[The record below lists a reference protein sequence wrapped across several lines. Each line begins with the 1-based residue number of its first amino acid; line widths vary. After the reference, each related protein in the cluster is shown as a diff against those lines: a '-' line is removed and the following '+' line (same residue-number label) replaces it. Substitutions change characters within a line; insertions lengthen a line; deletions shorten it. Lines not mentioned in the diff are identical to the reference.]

1 MVARTQAEHE
11 AINAVEYP
19 GTRQLCVCCDSPT
32 GRCEEDSIFL
42 PPKDP
47 NGNGLGPLCE
57 ECCDAYL
64 VPNDQH
70 NRLVRVDAPVG
81 QMTWGDLK

>member
-64 VPNDQH
+64 VPNAPH
-70 NRLVRVDAPVG
+70 NRQAAAANAADDCPS
-81 QMTWGDLK
+81 

>member
-1 MVARTQAEHE
+1 MKRRDYLTELMRQRPEARTQAEHE

-32 GRCEEDSIFL
+32 GRCEEDSIFI

-64 VPNDQH
+64 VPNAADKGP
-70 NRLVRVDAPVG
+70 A
-81 QMTWGDLK
+81 